1 MDNYFA
7 FTCSYYYYVTRV
19 LQTTLR
25 CYRPRSSFFKFVL
38 RKGNDYETDRRVFS
52 RPDCH
57 QVSVKS
63 SNSRKRNFCV
73 AYPFYSKNQNKKTF
87 GYEISLKNVL
97 TKIHWQIRTF
107 SNRIQLFKKK
117 QKDRFAVDSIIIRE
131 YELER
136 QNQMETFD
144 PVRE

>member
-1 MDNYFA
+1 VSLILFI
-7 FTCSYYYYVTRV
+7 
-19 LQTTLR
+19 
-25 CYRPRSSFFKFVL
+25 PRIK
-38 RKGNDYETDRRVFS
+38 T
-52 RPDCH
+52 
-57 QVSVKS
+57 
-63 SNSRKRNFCV
+63 
-73 AYPFYSKNQNKKTF
+73 KKTF